1 MRAQVNSTTN
11 IEIVPLAPGAA
22 TVALAGVVQSH
33 ERTHSIRSVTPAD
46 TALLADLI
54 ARLSDNARYLRFFR
68 PLPHAELIWQ
78 EAARVT
84 QREPRLGVALVATAP
99 ERGQACAVALA
110 ELVHDPA
117 APGVGELAV
126 MVRDDE
132 QRKGVGTLLLRR
144 LIALARR
151 RDVRVL
157 RATLQAENWPARH
170 LLRKLGLSYR
180 TEIQHGELT
189 AWAELP

>member
-1 MRAQVNSTTN
+1 MIAQINSTTN
-11 IEIVPLAPGAA
+11 IEIVPLTLGAA
-22 TVALAGVVQSH
+22 TAALASVVQPH
-33 ERTHSIRSVTPAD
+33 ERMLYVRSVTPAD

-54 ARLSDNARYLRFFR
+54 ARVSDNARYLRFFR
-68 PLPHAELIWQ
+68 PLPHAELIWR

-132 QRKGVGTLLLRR
+132 QRRGVGTLLLRR
-144 LIALARR
+144 LIALARQ

-189 AWAELP
+189 VWAELP

>member
-1 MRAQVNSTTN
+1 MDTARLTLLEPPCAPQPPDARSILIETTGSF
-11 IEIVPLAPGAA
+11 P
-22 TVALAGVVQSH
+22 VVQSH

-84 QREPRLGVALVATAP
+84 QREARLGVALVATAP
-99 ERGQACAVALA
+99 ERGQACAIALA

-117 APGVGELAV
+117 AAGVAELAV

-132 QRKGVGTLLLRR
+132 RSRGVGTLLL
-144 LIALARR
+144 
-151 RDVRVL
+151 
-157 RATLQAENWPARH
+157 
-170 LLRKLGLSYR
+170 
-180 TEIQHGELT
+180 
-189 AWAELP
+189 